1 LWEDR
6 LLNAESEKDPLALW
20 CKHIEMLQEDEQSSD
35 KLFSALRQCTLL
47 YSQDARYG
55 GDERL
60 VNVWM
65 RYISCCSDRLVSS
78 HEVQLRN
85 NKMKN

>member
-1 LWEDR
+1 M
-6 LLNAESEKDPLALW
+6 NAESENDPLALW
-20 CKHIEMLQEDEQSSD
+20 CEYIEILEEEEQSSE
-35 KLFSALRQCTLL
+35 KLFPALRQCTLL

-65 RYISCCSDRLVSS
+65 RYISCCSDRLVSW
-78 HEVQLRN
+78 HDVQHCATEN
-85 NKMKN
+85 